1 MSVDY
6 PLAERIRPTDLLKL
20 HCILR
25 KREGWRIQ
33 EMSEFD
39 SKISGNIL
47 ALLEGEE
54 IRVILRDGTAVEGV
68 VARVSAGELIL
79 TDRAI
84 PLDEIATYYVLKQD

>member
-6 PLAERIRPTDLLKL
+6 PPPERIRPTDLLKL

-25 KREGWRIQ
+25 RREGWRIQ

-79 TDRAI
+79 TDQAI